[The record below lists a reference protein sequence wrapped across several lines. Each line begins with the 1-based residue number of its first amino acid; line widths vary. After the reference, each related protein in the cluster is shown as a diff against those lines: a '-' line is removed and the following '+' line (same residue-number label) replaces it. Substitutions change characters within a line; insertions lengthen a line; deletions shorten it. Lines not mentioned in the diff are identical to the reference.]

1 MPGKM
6 IERLA
11 LVVALAGFTMTTAP
25 AAADAPRVVEMFP
38 ENGATDVDPS
48 VRELRVTFDR
58 DMTIGRNYSY
68 CGGGPTFPKIIGQP
82 TWDDKRTIVA
92 KVKLEPDHDYSLAL
106 NCPPDGE
113 GFRSA
118 DGILLERLPWS
129 FSTAAQAKKLSRA
142 EQKKLNARCLKQL
155 MKLLRD
161 WYSYYDLRDLGWKG
175 LQKKHRKKIQ
185 AAKSTRSWVT
195 RVAKMLS
202 DAEDLHLWLTYRGK
216 TTATYQRKIKP
227 NFNLDGVKA
236 VLPSLK
242 QRNNCVY
249 TVRTDDNIGY
259 ILIGTLSH
267 ERTKELEQVPDFLEE
282 YQDCQALI
290 IDLRP
295 NGGGAEPLAM
305 PIAAWFVK
313 GEKVYAKH
321 VYRQPRTKGGFGPV
335 NNRKI
340 RGNDEPKRFHK
351 PVAVLMGP
359 GIMSSCEAFLLMM
372 KQGEDVTLIGAPS
385 YGSSGNPKPH
395 LLDNGVEV
403 FIPSWKALRP
413 DGTCFEGQGLKPD
426 IEVPAKSSSFK
437 KRDPVLERAL
447 KHLRNKTG

>member
-6 IERLA
+6 IEHLS
-11 LVVALAGFTMTTAP
+11 LVVALAGFITATAP
-25 AAADAPRVVEMFP
+25 AAADPPRVVKMFP

-58 DMTIGRNYSY
+58 DMTVGRNYSY
-68 CGGGPTFPKIIGQP
+68 CGGGPMFPKIIGQP
-82 TWDDKRTIVA
+82 KWVDKRTVVA

-106 NCPPDGE
+106 NCPPDGQS
-113 GFRSA
+113 FRSA
-118 DGILLERLPWS
+118 EGIVLERLPWS
-129 FSTAAQAKKLSRA
+129 FSTAAQAKKLSKA

-161 WYSYYDLRDLGWKG
+161 SYSYYDLRDVGWKA

-185 AAKSTRSWVT
+185 AARSTRSWVT

-202 DAEDLHLWLTYRGK
+202 DAEDMHLWLTYHGK
-216 TTATYQRKIKP
+216 TTSTHQRKIKP
-227 NFNLDGVKA
+227 NFNLDGAKA
-236 VLPSLK
+236 VLPSLE
-242 QRNNCVY
+242 QRNNCVF
-249 TVRTDDNIGY
+249 TARTDDNIGY
-259 ILIGTLSH
+259 ILIGTLSRD
-267 ERTKELEQVPDFLEE
+267 RTKELEQVQHFLME

-295 NGGGAEPLAM
+295 NGGGAEPLAVPM
-305 PIAAWFVK
+305 AAWFVK
-313 GEKVYAKH
+313 GEKVYAQH
-321 VYRQPRTKGGFGPV
+321 VYRRPGTKGGFGPV
-335 NNRKI
+335 NKRKI
-340 RGNDEPKRFHK
+340 TGHDEPKRFSK

-372 KQGEDVTLIGAPS
+372 KQGKDVTLIGASS

-413 DGTCFEGQGLKPD
+413 DGTCFEGQGLEPD
-426 IEVPAKSSSFK
+426 IEVKAKSSAFK
-437 KRDPVLERAL
+437 KRDPVLKRAL
-447 KHLRNKTG
+447 QHLRKKTR